1 MERATNNKRFDGIQ
15 QRAADITECDLRV
28 VDEEKRIV
36 ELSFSSE
43 TPILR
48 WGDYEVLSHKKD
60 AVMLERL
67 NTTGCVLFNHN
78 RDKVIGKVI
87 KAGIKNKRGVAT
99 VQFDDDEDSAVIYNK
114 VKNQSLRGVSVGYI
128 IYEMERVTKGKGSA
142 AQTTYTATR
151 WEPLEISI
159 VSVPADISVGVG
171 RSIRD
176 SAPEAAR
183 TTNIVDCQIKINQ
196 NKLKAR
202 RNNRK

>member
-1 MERATNNKRFDGIQ
+1 MEKTADAKRFDGVQ
-15 QRAADITECDLRV
+15 QRAVDIAECDLRV

-48 WGDYEVLSHKKD
+48 WGDYEVLSHKTG
-60 AVMLERL
+60 AVMLERI
-67 NTTGCVLFNHN
+67 NTTGCLLYNHN

-87 KAGIKNKRGVAT
+87 KAQIKSKRGIAT
-99 VQFDDDEDSAVIYNK
+99 VQFDDDEESTVIYNK
-114 VKNQSLRGVSVGYI
+114 VKNKSLRGTSVGYV

-171 RSIRD
+171 RSVT
-176 SAPEAAR
+176 EAAER
-183 TTNIVDCQIKINQ
+183 GITNVDYQIKINQ
-196 NKLKAR
+196 NKIKVR
-202 RNNRK
+202 RKMKK